1 MRSVRQKRFAHWAGA
16 MGGAVGVC
24 ILTLFA
30 GCDRLHPQPNAA
42 ASRPH
47 VAWPA
52 PPERERIE
60 LVQIFRAPSEIG
72 IQRPFWRRLGDLVTG
87 GREAHLVRPAGVA
100 AANNMIAVADAGGG
114 AVHLYDLERHRFHA
128 LSACGEARLREP
140 VAVAFLN
147 DRLYVADAGTARLD
161 VFDLEGEC
169 AGGWK
174 LDEGSRPAGL
184 VADAARGRLYVANP
198 SAHQVLAF
206 DATGAVVAR
215 IGHRGTGPG
224 EFNYPGWLALDA
236 RGRLYVTDALN
247 FRIQIFEPDG
257 TLVYTFGHLG
267 DGTGDFARPKGVG
280 IDRDGHIYVVDALFD
295 AVQIFD
301 THGNYLLGFG
311 RHGTR
316 EGQFWLP
323 SGLTI
328 DGDRIY
334 VVDSYNQR
342 VQVFRY
348 LGGGE

>member
-1 MRSVRQKRFAHWAGA
+1 MTNPDRKRFDCWTRAI
-16 MGGAVGVC
+16 GGAVGVC

-30 GCDRLHPQPNAA
+30 GCDHLRPQPDAA
-42 ASRPH
+42 ASRPRLM
-47 VAWPA
+47 WPA

-60 LVQIFRAPSEIG
+60 LVQIFRAPSELG
-72 IQRPFWRRLGDLVTG
+72 IRRSFWRRLGGLITG
-87 GREAHLVRPAGVA
+87 GRESHLVRPAGVA
-100 AANNMIAVADAGGG
+100 AAGNLIAVADTGGG
-114 AVHLYDLERHRFHA
+114 ILDLYDLERHRFRA
-128 LSACGEARLREP
+128 VSACGNAELREP
-140 VAVAFLN
+140 VAAAFLN
-147 DRLYVADAGTARLD
+147 DRLYVADAGTARIEI
-161 VFDLEGEC
+161 FDREGEC
-169 AGGWK
+169 AGGWQ

-184 VADAARGRLYVANP
+184 VADSTRGRLYVADP
-198 SAHQVLAF
+198 GAHQVLVF
-206 DATGAVVAR
+206 DATGAVTAR

-257 TLVYTFGHLG
+257 TLISTFGHLG

-280 IDRDGHIYVVDALFD
+280 IDRDGHVYVVDALFD

-301 THGNYLLGFG
+301 AHGSYLLGFG
-311 RHGTR
+311 QHGTR

-348 LGGGE
+348 LGGSE